1 MRGLFIMD
9 GGLFYDL
16 FWKWSEIRENLSNDS
31 VCKSNVPVLMLKYI
45 SRNPKDLAI
54 RRLFRKKTG
63 ILWVTR
69 HTAAHAIFVERID
82 PI

>member
-1 MRGLFIMD
+1 MRNVLFSVA
-9 GGLFYDL
+9 LFTVYY
-16 FWKWSEIRENLSNDS
+16 
-31 VCKSNVPVLMLKYI
+31 KSLNFSII
-45 SRNPKDLAI
+45 SGKPKKTHRF